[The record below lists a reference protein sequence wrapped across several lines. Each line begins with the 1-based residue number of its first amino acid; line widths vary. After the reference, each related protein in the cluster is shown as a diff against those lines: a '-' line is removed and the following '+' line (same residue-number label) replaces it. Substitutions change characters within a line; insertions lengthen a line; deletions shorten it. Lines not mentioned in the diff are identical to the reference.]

1 MRRQVSVRAIVFVL
15 FAVFASASC
24 ERATELTA
32 PDAPAYALNAK
43 KLAKLLGNLGEGSGT
58 PVTVDPR
65 GGNDVA
71 TITVGAHTLLIE
83 SKAVRE
89 AATFTM
95 TAAEQ
100 DINGTAVTVFELTA
114 TSTRSNATLNDV
126 GSRGFRRP
134 VVLCLDAADVDVAT
148 RRGLGIF
155 WLRDANSIVPMRL
168 VPRMA
173 EPYVCAELPH
183 FSGFV
188 MGAN

>member
-15 FAVFASASC
+15 FAVFTAASC
-24 ERATELTA
+24 ERAADLTA
-32 PDAPAYALNAK
+32 PAPAYALNAK
-43 KLAKLLGNLGEGSGT
+43 KLAKLLGNLGEGTGT

-65 GGNDVA
+65 GGNHVA
-71 TITVGAHTLLIE
+71 SITVGAHTLWIE

-89 AATFTM
+89 ATTFAM
-95 TAAEQ
+95 TAEEQ
-100 DINGTAVTVFELTA
+100 DINGTPVTVFELTA
-114 TSTRSNATLNDV
+114 TSTRSNAELNDV

-134 VVLCLDAADVDVAT
+134 VVLCLDASDVDVTT
-148 RRGLGIF
+148 RRGLAIF
-155 WLRDANSIVPMRL
+155 WLRDSGSIVPMRL